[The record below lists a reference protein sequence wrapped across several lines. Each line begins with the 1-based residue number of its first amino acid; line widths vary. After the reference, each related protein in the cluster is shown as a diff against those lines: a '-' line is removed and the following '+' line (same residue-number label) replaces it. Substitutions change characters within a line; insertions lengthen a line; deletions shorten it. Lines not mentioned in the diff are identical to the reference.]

1 MKMCDYP
8 VPRPTPFGQPTPPSG
23 GPQIVVFA
31 IGPDKGEA
39 SVTRRAPP
47 TRDAKSNSQPKPAP
61 TFTLSE
67 ADITSTR
74 AVPRPRLPGV
84 LGATAAAQAFGAT
97 EIAAHSDHDGPPN
110 PARSGRRTAQRPA
123 PDGDA

>member
-1 MKMCDYP
+1 M
-8 VPRPTPFGQPTPPSG
+8 
-23 GPQIVVFA
+23 
-31 IGPDKGEA
+31 
-39 SVTRRAPP
+39 TRRAPP
-47 TRDAKSNSQPKPAP
+47 TRDAKPNSQPKAAP

-84 LGATAAAQAFGAT
+84 LGATAAAQAFGNAG
-97 EIAAHSDHDGPPN
+97 AASPSDHDGPSD
-110 PARSGRRTAQRPA
+110 PARPARRTAQKPA